1 MRIVGGKWRGKPF
14 DAPSGRDVTR
24 PTTDRVREAMASLVL
39 SAYDLDLSGVSV
51 LDAFAGS
58 GAIGLELV
66 SRGAGSVTLVDSD
79 RRNAQLLRANVSGL
93 GASSQARV
101 VCGDAF
107 RLAASGRMPGAPFGV
122 VALDPPYATDAG
134 QVGALVD
141 SLATA
146 GLLADG
152 CLVLYERSSGSPELS
167 LSCGSRV
174 VKQKRYGTTCV
185 DLLRIEGVR
194 G

>member
-24 PTTDRVREAMASLVL
+24 PTTDRVREAMASMVL

-66 SRGAGSVTLVDSD
+66 SRGAGSATLVDSD
-79 RRNAQLLRANVSGL
+79 RRNAQLLRATVS
-93 GASSQARV
+93 
-101 VCGDAF
+101 
-107 RLAASGRMPGAPFGV
+107 LAA
-122 VALDPPYATDAG
+122 
-134 QVGALVD
+134 
-141 SLATA
+141 A

-152 CLVLYERSSGSPELS
+152 CLVLYERSSGGPELS
-167 LSCGSRV
+167 LSCGSSV

-185 DLLRIEGVR
+185 DLLRIEGVCD
-194 G
+194 